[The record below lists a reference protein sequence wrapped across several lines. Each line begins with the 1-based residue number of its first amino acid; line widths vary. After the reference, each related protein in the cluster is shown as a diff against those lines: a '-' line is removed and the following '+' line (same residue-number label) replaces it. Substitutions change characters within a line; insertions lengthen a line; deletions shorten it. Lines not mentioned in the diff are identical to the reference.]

1 MQFSTQCPHCST
13 AFVITVE
20 QIRVA
25 SGLVRCGVCPSIF
38 EADRHLFGVEEG
50 SDTQLQ
56 TMGAAAHAPTGMHLA
71 EAGTAVDPSLELETP
86 SFTRH
91 GKGRKSASRVSWGR
105 WMAVLTATLVFQLV
119 WVSRNQLYAAAPEWM
134 AHFESICHCQ
144 LGWPRQLHSI
154 EVAQSTF
161 QITPSASHVLQLS
174 LKNQAHSTVATPD
187 LMLTLIDAT
196 EGAVVR
202 KYFPHQHLQL
212 PSQLSGGESYPIDLR
227 FQVPPRLAEQI
238 VGFRAEL
245 FYP

>member
-20 QIRVA
+20 QIRIA
-25 SGLVRCGVCPSIF
+25 SGLVRCGVCASIF

-50 SDTQLQ
+50 SDTPLQ
-56 TMGAAAHAPTGMHLA
+56 TVPASMSFASAMHMA
-71 EAGTAVDPSLELETP
+71 ESGSGDTLPHELETP

-91 GKGRKSASRVSWGR
+91 GKGRHSSSRLGWGR
-105 WMAVLTATLVFQLV
+105 WMAVLTATLALQLV
-119 WVSRNQLYAAAPEWM
+119 WMNRNQLYAAAPEWM
-134 AHFESICHCQ
+134 AHLDSICHCQ
-144 LGWPRQLHSI
+144 LGWPRQLHSV
-154 EVAQSTF
+154 EVEQSTF
-161 QITPSASHVLQLS
+161 QITPAGSHLLQLS
-174 LKNQAHSTVATPD
+174 LKNQSNSTVATPD

-196 EGAVVR
+196 ETAVIR
-202 KYFPHQHLQL
+202 KYFSHQTLQL
-212 PSQLSGGESYPIDLR
+212 PPQLDGGISYPIDVK